1 MLIRVF
7 REICDTLHAFLC
19 VFYVLCCLLSLYRW
33 FALSKRTYLKE
44 NLDIRVKYP
53 TCLLS
58 LGLATG
64 AASSA
69 CRFLQEDRA
78 PLTAWLLMI
87 SFLTMINTHKHTNWH
102 KLRNLRIKC
111 CVFFSKKK
119 KVFTVLFPIYLSRS
133 YFVKAHKL
141 PFLICY
147 RSFLFMLFKMRIC
160 STGKETIFL
169 KWY

>member
-1 MLIRVF
+1 MILCMLS
-7 REICDTLHAFLC
+7 C

-111 CVFFSKKK
+111 CVFFVFLVFLK

-133 YFVKAHKL
+133 YFVKVHKL

-147 RSFLFMLFKMRIC
+147 KSFLFMLFKMWIC